1 MARYSQAYYGR
12 SKYTSNAYFS
22 AAVKTAY
29 GITSKLSSILA
40 HKGLVQAQA
49 FILGMLKPLR
59 ATKGFSVMFGAGRS
73 TASIIHISSGLIELF
88 FKARGLFVLVTER
101 LNWKQPIEHQDI
113 NWGYGSDI
121 YDPFWKKLDDATEVE
136 WHKR

>member
-22 AAVKTAY
+22 AAVKTAC

-40 HKGLVQAQA
+40 HKGLVQVQA
-49 FILGMLKPLR
+49 FILGKLKPLR
-59 ATKGFSVMFGAGRS
+59 ATKGFSVVFGAGRS

-101 LNWKQPIEHQDI
+101 LNWK
-113 NWGYGSDI
+113 
-121 YDPFWKKLDDATEVE
+121 KLDDATEVE